1 MFNKRDFLRLPTVQ
15 QIMDETAALLEQ
27 QTKKLQAVAKR
38 HHMTDEPQLAGPN
51 VGWWTP
57 DPNPWPGK
65 PRVPEMLM
73 RMMLEDS
80 QWITSFT
87 SCKAR
92 HDAMID
98 AACKRAAREKG
109 HEWKPEDTYSYSSA
123 WTNKLSKWS
132 LQNCKGLLR
141 AAGYKPT
148 AAMNTLSAFVALLEA
163 GRPGEQQ
170 AQAESRWYK
179 PYGEHPCQIR
189 FYSGNEFSYLG
200 QTGNVQWRK
209 GSKVC
214 EPINGSATAYFHDEP
229 GKRFALRSFLKK
241 ERVITSDQWQEVKQ
255 AAQDAKQHADGVHAL
270 ADIRLKQAQQ
280 QRQQDEQRVQESAT
294 LDALGIFQAET
305 PQRNTG
311 NEN

>member
-148 AAMNTLSAFVALLEA
+148 AAMNTLASFFRLRV
-163 GRPGEQQ
+163 
-170 AQAESRWYK
+170 
-179 PYGEHPCQIR
+179 
-189 FYSGNEFSYLG
+189 SGCK
-200 QTGNVQWRK
+200 RK
-209 GSKVC
+209 GDLS
-214 EPINGSATAYFHDEP
+214 GSFYTTAAKSS
-229 GKRFALRSFLKK
+229 GAASWKRIA
-241 ERVITSDQWQEVKQ
+241 
-255 AAQDAKQHADGVHAL
+255 
-270 ADIRLKQAQQ
+270 
-280 QRQQDEQRVQESAT
+280 
-294 LDALGIFQAET
+294 
-305 PQRNTG
+305 
-311 NEN
+311 